1 MTIPKYSVV
10 IPCRNEEL
18 TIGICIKKIQKVFEK
33 NKIKGEIIVSDSSS
47 DRSAEIAESLGA
59 KVIKHNKV
67 GYGNAYLEGFKHVK
81 GKYIIIGDADNTYD
95 FFEIPKFI
103 ESLKSNDFII
113 GNRFKGKMEK
123 GSMPWLHRY
132 IGNPILSLILR
143 ILFKT
148 KIKDTHCGFRAIKKE
163 ELDKLNLV
171 TPGMEF
177 ASEMIIKSIKN
188 NLKIKEIPVNYGK
201 RLGESKLRSFNDGWK
216 HLRFMLLYSP
226 NYLFFLPGIGLFSLG
241 FILMLILLGGP
252 IYIGRIM
259 VDIHSMVLGSLFSI
273 IGLQIIFLGLF
284 AKTYAITHKLNKN
297 DKFLNKVYKYL
308 NLEKGII
315 IGGLILFIGF
325 LINFDIL
332 LAWILNNF
340 RGMGKVRIVIFG
352 STIMVLGLQAIF
364 SSFFLSI
371 LGIENK

>member
-1 MTIPKYSVV
+1 
-10 IPCRNEEL
+10 
-18 TIGICIKKIQKVFEK
+18 
-33 NKIKGEIIVSDSSS
+33 
-47 DRSAEIAESLGA
+47 
-59 KVIKHNKV
+59 
-67 GYGNAYLEGFKHVK
+67 
-81 GKYIIIGDADNTYD
+81 
-95 FFEIPKFI
+95 
-103 ESLKSNDFII
+103 
-113 GNRFKGKMEK
+113 MEK